1 MSSPP
6 VHLGKFINILEV
18 RGCKELLVILLQLR
32 KKRRKELSK
41 VLLLLR
47 WGAIRALTG
56 PPLVKIQKEDMRALI
71 SPSLLRVEGYD
82 NSHWSS
88 SK

>member
-6 VHLGKFINILEV
+6 FHLGKFINILEV
-18 RGCKELLVILLQLR
+18 RGCKELLAILFQLR
-32 KKRRKELSK
+32 KKKRTKELSK

-56 PPLVKIQKEDMRALI
+56 PPLVMIQ
-71 SPSLLRVEGYD
+71 
-82 NSHWSS
+82 
-88 SK
+88 